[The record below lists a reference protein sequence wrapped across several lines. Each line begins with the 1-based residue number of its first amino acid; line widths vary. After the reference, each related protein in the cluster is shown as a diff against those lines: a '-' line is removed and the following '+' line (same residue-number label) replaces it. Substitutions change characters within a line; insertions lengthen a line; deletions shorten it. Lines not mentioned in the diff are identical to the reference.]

1 MTEVEID
8 LVDPS
13 DHQLISHLYNQVYH
27 PGRDPESV
35 ARRLHGRANILSL
48 AANIKNDAVGFY
60 VGFELKPAVHFA
72 WTVGVNKDARR
83 LGIAS
88 MLMRRAQYWAKA
100 QAYTSIRFECSN
112 THRAMLHFGISEDY
126 EIVGIRWDPDTAHN
140 VVIFEKLLD
149 TLPDE
154 MSS

>member
-1 MTEVEID
+1 MTDVEID
-8 LVDPS
+8 LVNPKDTK
-13 DHQLISHLYNQVYH
+13 LLAHLFNQVYH
-27 PGRDPESV
+27 PGRTPESI
-35 ARRLHGRANILSL
+35 ARRLQGRANILSL

-60 VGFELKPAVHFA
+60 IGFELKPSVHFA
-72 WTVGVNKDARR
+72 WTVGVTKDARR

-88 MLMRRAQYWAKA
+88 MLMRRAQSWAKI
-100 QAYTSIRFECSN
+100 QGYTSIRFECSN
-112 THRAMLHFGISEDY
+112 THRPMLHFGISEEY

-154 MSS
+154 VA